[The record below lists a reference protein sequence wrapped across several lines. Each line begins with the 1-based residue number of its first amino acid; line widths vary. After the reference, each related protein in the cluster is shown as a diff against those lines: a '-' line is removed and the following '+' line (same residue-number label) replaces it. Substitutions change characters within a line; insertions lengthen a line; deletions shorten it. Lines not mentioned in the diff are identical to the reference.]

1 MTNQLSEHE
10 EQIKVCQWL
19 KRHTDLKFFA
29 IPNGELRHKTVASRL
44 KAEGVTKGV
53 PDLCIPALGP
63 LWIEM
68 KTEKG
73 GRVSKEQKEWIDYL
87 NNQLGQ
93 FATVCKG
100 ANHAIAIIKQ
110 RMNAFGIEWSEQDK
124 FNKG

>member
-19 KRHTDLKFFA
+19 KRHTNLKFFA

-73 GRVSKEQKEWIDYL
+73 GRVSKDQKEWHEYL
-87 NNQLGQ
+87 NVQIGQ
-93 FATVCKG
+93 SAIVCEGHKK
-100 ANHAIAIIKQ
+100 AIKVIKDY
-110 RMNAFGIEWSEQDK
+110 MIGFGHQWSEQDK